1 MILFSDKNRFTRQT
15 AKNISTKVRYLSIKK
30 RNRGTNDFTDKAL
43 YPVLSPG
50 QKEKAGLIGKRWSKK
65 IGSGVLKI
73 TPAPNLIILLEKS
86 TTTCALRR

>member
-30 RNRGTNDFTDKAL
+30 RNRGTNDFTDKTL

-50 QKEKAGLIGKRWSKK
+50 QKEKAGLIGERWSKK
-65 IGSGVLKI
+65 NWKRGFENNPGSQPYNI
-73 TPAPNLIILLEKS
+73 T
-86 TTTCALRR
+86 